1 MKAVFEKKRYAVSN
15 LVIHLGG
22 ADKSSTTVFSKP
34 NASQNIRTV
43 ENVVFYLTKEC
54 KYYSYSLLQ
63 NFVEREEYK
72 DAKILVEEYTKL
84 VYLPLL
90 EEMDLMTANEWV
102 NQKECQPS
110 ESTSILEVKIDAKS
124 LLLKEEKHISEVFYR
139 YLKLPKQ
146 CLHFIGAKRGS
157 IVLVYK
163 MSVKIRELL
172 LYLTAKKLPIQ
183 VNLNVTHIIIDSKME
198 LTITDMYHDKVIN
211 VFVKILIIDF

>member
-1 MKAVFEKKRYAVSN
+1 MKAVFEKKCYAVSN
-15 LVIHLGG
+15 LVTHLGD

-34 NASQNIRTV
+34 DASQSIQTV
-43 ENVVFYLTKEC
+43 ENIIFYLTKEC

-63 NFVEREEYK
+63 NFVKREEYK
-72 DAKILVEEYTKL
+72 DAKILVEEYTRL

-110 ESTSILEVKIDAKS
+110 ESTSILEVKIDVKS
-124 LLLKEEKHISEVFYR
+124 FLLKEEKHVSEVLYR
-139 YLKLPKQ
+139 YLKLPNQ
-146 CLHFIGAKRGS
+146 CLHFIGAKHGC

-172 LYLTAKKLPIQ
+172 LYLTAKKLPIL
-183 VNLNVTHIIIDSKME
+183 VNLNVTHIIIDNEME
-198 LTITDMYHDKVIN
+198 LTTTDMYHDKVRI
-211 VFVKILIIDF
+211 VFVKVLIIDF